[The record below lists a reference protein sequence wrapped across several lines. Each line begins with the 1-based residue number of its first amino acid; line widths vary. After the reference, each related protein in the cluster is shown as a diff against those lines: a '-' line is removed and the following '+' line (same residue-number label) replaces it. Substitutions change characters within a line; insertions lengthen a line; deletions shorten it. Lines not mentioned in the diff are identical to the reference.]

1 MPEGP
6 PEDQKQ
12 LGYYFTLAQVGMEIV
27 APIGLGVWLDQAVWG
42 WAPWGLI
49 GGAVLGFV
57 GGLTH
62 LVVLANRQDDGG
74 RPGKQGDAK

>member
-1 MPEGP
+1 MPEDP
-6 PEDQKQ
+6 PGQGRE

-27 APIGLGVWLDQAVWG
+27 VPIGLGVFLDRSVWN

-57 GGLTH
+57 GGLAH
-62 LVVLANRQDDGG
+62 LIVLANRQQDG
-74 RPGKQGDAK
+74 RGKQRDGK

>member
-6 PEDQKQ
+6 PDERREM
-12 LGYYFTLAQVGMEIV
+12 GYYFALAQVGMEFV
-27 APIGLGVWLDQAVWG
+27 APILLGVLLDRSVWN

-62 LVVLANRQDDGG
+62 LIMLANQQNDKGS
-74 RPGKQGDAK
+74 GKQGDKK